1 MQLLLLGL
9 QLQPA
14 LLDIQYQ
21 IDSASYNNS
30 WPPEKEMEPH
40 AQNSHNNNEISAF
53 AWELGAEQR
62 RKVGNRETQVL
73 LCRVYNANDEID
85 EDNGALALVAVW
97 QS

>member
-30 WPPEKEMEPH
+30 WPPEKEKEPH
-40 AQNSHNNNEISAF
+40 AQNSHNNNEIGALLGS
-53 AWELGAEQR
+53 WELSRGE
-62 RKVGNRETQVL
+62 
-73 LCRVYNANDEID
+73 
-85 EDNGALALVAVW
+85 
-97 QS
+97 

>member
-40 AQNSHNNNEISAF
+40 AQNSHNNNEISALLGS
-53 AWELGAEQR
+53 WELSRGE
-62 RKVGNRETQVL
+62 
-73 LCRVYNANDEID
+73 
-85 EDNGALALVAVW
+85 
-97 QS
+97 